1 MPKTRTNRPSSE
13 NVTRSHSKAT
23 TRHIRTGECDV
34 VDLERAARIKELIGD
49 DTNVSFSHACGFSEG
64 TLRKYLK
71 GATPG
76 SDKMSAMAKYRRV
89 RMEWLETG
97 APPKYERDLA
107 ALAQSQSQ
115 SNVGHSTTLRANQYV
130 TSASSEHHDGFVNS
144 ALMRLCMLA
153 CNQVHGEDFSKSLLL
168 VQLEYACDFYNQL
181 VSMANGKGPRASL
194 DDFCQLDVPA
204 IADQLR
210 FLLQMGWARPFPYQA
225 SESEVQLKAI
235 RLK

>member
-1 MPKTRTNRPSSE
+1 MPKPRTSRPSSE

-23 TRHIRTGECDV
+23 TRHIRTGECDA

-49 DTNVSFSHACGFSEG
+49 DTNVSFAHACGFSEG

-97 APPKYERDLA
+97 AAPKYERELMM
-107 ALAQSQSQ
+107 LAQG
-115 SNVGHSTTLRANQYV
+115 VGKTNTSLPAMQYV
-130 TSASSEHHDGFVNS
+130 IGSGADHQDGRVNS

-153 CNQVHGEDFSKSLLL
+153 CNQVHGEDFAKSLLT

-181 VSMANGKGPRASL
+181 VAMANSKGPRASL
-194 DDFCQLDVPA
+194 DDFCQLDVSA
-204 IADQLR
+204 IADHLR
-210 FLLQMGWARPFPYQA
+210 FLLQMGWARPFPF
-225 SESEVQLKAI
+225 KAEEFGSWS
-235 RLK
+235 

>member
-1 MPKTRTNRPSSE
+1 MPRTSTSRTSSE
-13 NVTRSHSKAT
+13 NVTRSHSEGDS
-23 TRHIRTGECDV
+23 RHIRTRECDA

-49 DTNVSFSHACGFSEG
+49 DTNVSFAHACGFSEG

-97 APPKYERDLA
+97 AQPKYERDLA
-107 ALAQSQSQ
+107 VFSQGAARMNQAQQTTAQ
-115 SNVGHSTTLRANQYV
+115 YVVGHDADHQ
-130 TSASSEHHDGFVNS
+130 DGRINS

-181 VSMANGKGPRASL
+181 VAMANAKGPRASL
-194 DDFCQLDVPA
+194 DDFCQLDVSA

-210 FLLQMGWARPFPYQA
+210 FLLQMGWAKPFPFKP
-225 SESEVQLKAI
+225 SDRGSWS
-235 RLK
+235 

>member
-1 MPKTRTNRPSSE
+1 MPKPRTSRQSKE
-13 NVTRSHSKAT
+13 NVTQLHQDAN
-23 TRHIRTGECDV
+23 TRHIRTGECDA
-34 VDLERAARIKELIGD
+34 VDLERAARIKELIGE
-49 DTNVSFSHACGFSEG
+49 DTNVSFAQACGFSEG

-97 APPKYERDLA
+97 APPKFERDLA
-107 ALAQSQSQ
+107 ALSQSQ
-115 SNVGHSTTLRANQYV
+115 YQMGGNQATTLRAQQY
-130 TSASSEHHDGFVNS
+130 TTGSGSDHQDGRINS

-153 CNQVHGEDFSKSLLL
+153 CNQVHGEDFSKSLIL

-181 VSMANGKGPRASL
+181 VAMVNSKGPRASL
-194 DDFCQLDVPA
+194 DDFCQLDVSA

-225 SESEVQLKAI
+225 DEFGSWS
-235 RLK
+235 